1 MLTLPIMKKH
11 LFLPFVVAC
20 LSLWLINASVASI
33 SSTPRPTYFALKVY
47 HLKTNR
53 QEALIDSFL
62 QRQYLPALRAAGI
75 PTVGVFKPIGN
86 DTAADRRTYVFTPF
100 TSLKHWENVDKET
113 TAKLLAAGGAYV
125 NAAYSNSS
133 YTRQETILIKAFDEM
148 TGLTAPKLDAPKNER
163 VYELRSYE
171 SASEKIFR
179 NKVQMFNA
187 GGEIKLF
194 DRLGF
199 NAIFYGEVVFGSKMP
214 NLMYMTS
221 FANMPAREAHWK
233 AFSNDPEWKRLS
245 TLPEYQHN
253 VSHIDITFLRPT
265 DYSGL

>member
-1 MLTLPIMKKH
+1 
-11 LFLPFVVAC
+11 
-20 LSLWLINASVASI
+20 
-33 SSTPRPTYFALKVY
+33 
-47 HLKTNR
+47 
-53 QEALIDSFL
+53 
-62 QRQYLPALRAAGI
+62 
-75 PTVGVFKPIGN
+75 
-86 DTAADRRTYVFTPF
+86 
-100 TSLKHWENVDKET
+100 
-113 TAKLLAAGGAYV
+113 
-125 NAAYSNSS
+125 
-133 YTRQETILIKAFDEM
+133 
-148 TGLTAPKLDAPKNER
+148 

-199 NAIFYGEVVFGSKMP
+199 NAIFYSEVLFGPKMP

-233 AFSNDPEWKRLS
+233 AFGADPEWKKLAA
-245 TLPEYQHN
+245 LPEYQNN